1 MTDLETWFNEFWENN
16 PKGTKEEFVSFVRKK
31 EKEQIEIAY
40 EQHKNKSI
48 KFLKKGLK

>member
-1 MTDLETWFNEFWENN
+1 MTDLQIWLNEFSENH

-40 EQHKNKSI
+40 EQYKNKNI